1 MTIPRQ
7 TVKGADRSVHIAPP
21 PGRDAIAHSKV
32 LTRRIFYRITQN
44 QGSIGFDQFMLMA
57 LYEPGLGYYSA
68 GSRKFGREGDF
79 VTAPEISPLFSR
91 CIAVQCAEVLRSIGR
106 GSILEVGAG
115 TGVMAAEMLR
125 ELEHRNCL
133 PERYLILEI
142 SAELKARQRELLT
155 TGIPHLMGRI
165 EWLPGLPPH
174 GFRGVIV
181 ANEVLDA
188 QPAVRL
194 GFERE
199 EIYEY
204 RVSRERDD
212 FTWSKSI
219 AGPEIIS
226 HAGRIRR
233 QLEGAWPNGYTT
245 EINLGL
251 DAWVSTFAGILEQGV
266 ILLVDYGYPRHE
278 YYHWQRNQGTL
289 LCHYRHRVHHDPFLY
304 PGLQDITTS
313 VDFTAV
319 AEAAIDAGLSL
330 VGYTNQAYF
339 LIACEMEEIMNRLAD
354 DDQKNRM
361 QLLAQIKML
370 TMPGEMGERFKL
382 MVLGRK
388 CPHQLRGFTFSDQRG
403 HL

>member
-1 MTIPRQ
+1 MTIL
-7 TVKGADRSVHIAPP
+7 VDGSDRSISIVPAP
-21 PGRDAIAHSKV
+21 GWDAIAHSKV
-32 LTRRIFYRITQN
+32 LTRRIFDQITQN
-44 QGSIGFDQFMLMA
+44 HGSIGFDQFMRMA

-68 GSRKFGREGDF
+68 GARKFGREGDF

-91 CIAVQCAEVLRSIGR
+91 CIAVQCAEVLRSIGG

-115 TGVMAAEMLR
+115 TGVMAAEMLG

-155 TGIPHLMGRI
+155 TSIPHLIGRI
-165 EWLPGLPPH
+165 EWLPGLPQN

-188 QPAVRL
+188 QPVVRL

-199 EIYEY
+199 ELYEY

-212 FTWSKSI
+212 FTWSKAA

-233 QLEGAWPNGYTT
+233 QLDGAWPNGYTT
-245 EINLGL
+245 EINPGL
-251 DAWVSTFAGILEQGV
+251 DAWVRTFAGILEQGV

-319 AEAAIDAGLSL
+319 AEAAVDGGLSL

-339 LIACEMEEIMNRLAD
+339 LLSCEMEQIMNRLAD
-354 DDQKNRM
+354 ADQKNRM
-361 QLLAQIKML
+361 KLLAQIRML

-382 MVLGRK
+382 MALGRK
-388 CPHQLRGFTFSDQRG
+388 YPHELRGFTFSDQRG
-403 HL
+403 RL

>member
-1 MTIPRQ
+1 MTTFRQ
-7 TVKGADRSVHIAPP
+7 AAAGSGRSVCNVPA
-21 PGRDAIAHSKV
+21 PGREAIAHSEA
-32 LTRRIFYRITQN
+32 LTHRIIERIIEN
-44 QGSIGFDQFMLMA
+44 KGAIGFDQFMRMA

-68 GSRKFGREGDF
+68 GARKFGRDGDF

-91 CIAVQCAEVLRSIGR
+91 CIAVQCEEVLRSIGG
-106 GSILEVGAG
+106 GSLLEVGAG
-115 TGVMAAEMLR
+115 TGAMAAEMLR
-125 ELEHRNCL
+125 ELEYRNCL

-142 SAELKARQRELLT
+142 SADLKARQQELLT
-155 TGIPHLMGRI
+155 MSIPHLMGRI
-165 EWLPGLPPH
+165 EWLAGLPKYE
-174 GFRGVIV
+174 FRGVIV

-188 QPAVRL
+188 QPVVRL

-199 EIYEY
+199 GIFEY
-204 RVSRERDD
+204 CVSRERDD
-212 FTWSKSI
+212 FTWSKVT

-233 QLEGAWPNGYTT
+233 QLDGAWPNGYTT

-278 YYHWQRNQGTL
+278 YYHWQRDQGTL

-330 VGYTNQAYF
+330 IGYTNQAYF
-339 LIACEMEEIMNRLAD
+339 LLSCDMEQIMNRLAD
-354 DDQKNRM
+354 MDQKHRM
-361 QLLAQIKML
+361 QLLAQIRML

-388 CPHQLRGFTFSDQRG
+388 CPHQLRGFTRSDQRG